1 MRSLARL
8 IWNEYLKMIYRTSTL
23 VMCGGLMALILFSF
37 ALDRWYNPFYTGY
50 WQAVASQSWLS
61 FFIMVMAVIL
71 AGRIIADEFQW
82 GTIKFLL
89 IRPAGRSRIL
99 FVKYGAV
106 LCFCFFLLMVLFLCS
121 MILNWIFQPQGVADP
136 SLPSKEEN
144 GNGSAVG
151 MVLKLYAL
159 RMVEIAVYAGISF
172 MISALFKSVALATGL
187 TFFFMLFGPETA
199 NQLGTSGFGSY
210 FLFHH
215 TGLSQYAQWNV
226 TESVFSLAESLG
238 VVLIHLAIF
247 YGIAWIRFTKQ
258 DVF

>member
-1 MRSLARL
+1 
-8 IWNEYLKMIYRTSTL
+8 
-23 VMCGGLMALILFSF
+23 
-37 ALDRWYNPFYTGY
+37 
-50 WQAVASQSWLS
+50 
-61 FFIMVMAVIL
+61 
-71 AGRIIADEFQW
+71 
-82 GTIKFLL
+82 
-89 IRPAGRSRIL
+89 
-99 FVKYGAV
+99 
-106 LCFCFFLLMVLFLCS
+106 
-121 MILNWIFQPQGVADP
+121 
-136 SLPSKEEN
+136 
-144 GNGSAVG
+144 

>member
-1 MRSLARL
+1 
-8 IWNEYLKMIYRTSTL
+8 MIYRTSTL

-121 MILNWIFQPQGVADP
+121 MILT
-136 SLPSKEEN
+136 
-144 GNGSAVG
+144 GSSNRRG
-151 MVLKLYAL
+151 WPIHPYRRKKKTETEAL
-159 RMVEIAVYAGISF
+159 WGWF
-172 MISALFKSVALATGL
+172 
-187 TFFFMLFGPETA
+187 
-199 NQLGTSGFGSY
+199 
-210 FLFHH
+210 
-215 TGLSQYAQWNV
+215 
-226 TESVFSLAESLG
+226 
-238 VVLIHLAIF
+238 
-247 YGIAWIRFTKQ
+247 
-258 DVF
+258 